1 MTLHHLLF
9 YLLTITSIDCR
20 FNAEAANVVH
30 MTVRPQEIVD
40 EEEASKNKALSRN
53 GEGGESTAGCRC
65 VIL

>member
-1 MTLHHLLF
+1 M
-9 YLLTITSIDCR
+9 YLLTNVPIECR

-40 EEEASKNKALSRN
+40 EEEATKNKASSRN
-53 GEGGESTAGCRC
+53 GEASESTAGCRC

>member
-1 MTLHHLLF
+1 MP
-9 YLLTITSIDCR
+9 IECR

-40 EEEASKNKALSRN
+40 EEEATKNKASSRN
-53 GEGGESTAGCRC
+53 GEASESTAGCRC